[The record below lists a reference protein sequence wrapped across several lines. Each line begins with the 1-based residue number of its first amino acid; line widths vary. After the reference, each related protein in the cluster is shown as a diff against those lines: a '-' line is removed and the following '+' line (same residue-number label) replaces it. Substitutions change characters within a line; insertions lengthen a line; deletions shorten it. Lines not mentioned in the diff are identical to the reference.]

1 MANKIVT
8 LENLE
13 RYHNEISQIIDSKQ
27 DAISDLNEYAKKS
40 DIPQIDGLASEEY
53 VNTKFDEVFQNV
65 SNGKYLIA
73 SALTDKG
80 VYASDDDTFQELS
93 DKINQIIVAAPGT
106 NLVGYV
112 DDEND
117 IYISLNGVA
126 NGTYT
131 LKFEDANGI
140 LSGFDNIGEVVIDD
154 SSDSFKA
161 LLDCNVAPQ
170 QASKIGL
177 YDSNGNS
184 VGTIP
189 LYNYKKRQDRKLY
202 SFGII
207 SDLHIQSED
216 TYDGHNDLHRA
227 FNFFT
232 EQGIDMTCCCG
243 DIADTNSLQEY
254 VNFKAI
260 KDQYPNIDFYAC
272 PGNHDCSGIN
282 GYNKTYWNT
291 YIGCEQTFEINR
303 NGDHFLFIGM
313 NAWDFKNG
321 YTDKDL
327 DWLETKLNEYRNER
341 CFVFIH
347 CPIPQYVGNYKEMY
361 EPNNWLTGS
370 NLYRVT
376 EMVNHYVNWITI
388 NCGKF

>member
-8 LENLE
+8 FENLE

-40 DIPQIDGLASEEY
+40 DIPQIDGLASEAY

-93 DKINQIIVAAPGT
+93 DKINQIIVAAPGS

-117 IYISLNGVA
+117 IYISLSGIA

-131 LKFEDANGI
+131 LKFENANGV
-140 LSGFDNIGEVVIDD
+140 LSGFDTIGEVVIDD

-189 LYNYKKRQDRKLY
+189 LYNYKLL
-202 SFGII
+202 S
-207 SDLHIQSED
+207 
-216 TYDGHNDLHRA
+216 T
-227 FNFFT
+227 
-232 EQGIDMTCCCG
+232 
-243 DIADTNSLQEY
+243 
-254 VNFKAI
+254 
-260 KDQYPNIDFYAC
+260 FY
-272 PGNHDCSGIN
+272 
-282 GYNKTYWNT
+282 
-291 YIGCEQTFEINR
+291 
-303 NGDHFLFIGM
+303 LLLGM
-313 NAWDFKNG
+313 
-321 YTDKDL
+321 
-327 DWLETKLNEYRNER
+327 
-341 CFVFIH
+341 V
-347 CPIPQYVGNYKEMY
+347 
-361 EPNNWLTGS
+361 
-370 NLYRVT
+370 
-376 EMVNHYVNWITI
+376 
-388 NCGKF
+388 